1 MHIISTTNMILLN
14 NFELEDIDQVIDF
27 AISDDET
34 FISFMLTDS
43 VWCIYR
49 VSD

>member
-1 MHIISTTNMILLN
+1 MILLN

-34 FISFMLTDS
+34 FISFMLTD
-43 VWCIYR
+43 W
-49 VSD
+49 